1 MEAKAYHV
9 ALWGK
14 GALRREAFH
23 PPRPGEPPMWK
34 PKGGLW
40 LSLWREGWGPEW
52 GLWWLVHYDLPKAK
66 DLEAPVWEVDLEGLV
81 LREAGLV
88 PPDFLAPGVDG
99 WIVLPEALEARWR
112 ALPKEQ
118 RKGLPGWWPAW
129 DVATV
134 WLARWP
140 GEERLRFLGTLREVC
155 PREAVEA
162 FEAALEREGGSSV
175 PEGWRG
181 GLKAPGRWRTSRP

>member
-1 MEAKAYHV
+1 M
-9 ALWGK
+9 
-14 GALRREAFH
+14 
-23 PPRPGEPPMWK
+23 P
-34 PKGGLW
+34 
-40 LSLWREGWGPEW
+40 
-52 GLWWLVHYDLPKAK
+52 
-66 DLEAPVWEVDLEGLV
+66 
-81 LREAGLV
+81 

-99 WIVLPEALEARWR
+99 WIVLPEALEPRWR

-118 RKGLPGWWPAW
+118 RKGLPRWWPVW

-162 FEAALEREGGSSV
+162 FEAALEREGGPSV
-175 PEGWRG
+175 PEGG
-181 GLKAPGRWRTSRP
+181 GEA